1 MNSDEIQDKV
11 RDQGGRIQ
19 MPVPRRR
26 VEHDFAVDELDF
38 FLGRRL
44 LVKTIPTRALLLD
57 LSRKQRH
64 RLDQLG
70 RVTQR
75 LDEHFEGGHGGI

>member
-1 MNSDEIQDKV
+1 
-11 RDQGGRIQ
+11 
-19 MPVPRRR
+19 
-26 VEHDFAVDELDF
+26 
-38 FLGRRL
+38 
-44 LVKTIPTRALLLD
+44 

-75 LDEHFEGGHGGI
+75 LDERFEGGHGGI